1 MRLVVDIMKTEI
13 RFEESEAYIRG
24 AVQKAMHEK
33 LGVKQDGYMF
43 SPAYKAGY
51 WDGIIDFYEKETD
64 TFPTGLLPKV
74 DNILGELQGTLSSKG
89 YTFQY
94 EIIDD
99 RPDKFLA
106 VSDMEPEITAN
117 LDDGVYPLRDYQY
130 NSVKSII
137 ENQTGIVNV
146 ATNGGKCLT
155 IDTQLLTSNGY
166 RSIEQIFRENNID
179 PTQSEGLIENNIG
192 LHVVNRYGDLE
203 KPSHLTVNGIK
214 HTNQVVTE
222 QGYAITATDNH
233 PLLTVAPTGE
243 HVWKTTSD
251 LTVGD
256 WLVLRKG
263 DNIFGTDQTV
273 TDRDTAYFIGLAIAD
288 GYLGSYHTIG
298 ISSDQPELVDFIQS
312 YYSGISTKNVK
323 VFQSGKSK
331 GVTVNLYDST
341 ATKDFHERY
350 KICYGVAKDKSI
362 PECIMQAPQDIQIAF
377 LSGYLESEMSL
388 CSSEKLSFEV
398 TSASKRLLE
407 QTQLLLLNFG
417 IRATLKQKYAKA
429 YPDNYYGRLT
439 CGAVDTLKLLELLH
453 FKTKQRK
460 DQYIKALALS
470 TTRNRNLKSE
480 TAPYGKDISQ
490 RYVETY
496 TGDRKGLKK
505 AFTVPKSCSMTRLRT
520 LTSQYPDCH
529 ASMKELTSQ
538 YLNPSYVYCKVSE
551 IKDMGYQ
558 PTYDLHMPK
567 THSFIANGIVN
578 HNTMIASGLIKTIL
592 PYLESGERIAFFTHS
607 SAIFSQSADNI
618 EQHLGIKV
626 GRYGAGKKDIQQ
638 ITFVMIPTINAS
650 ISADPEAKVKLTP
663 KERLVKR
670 IAKEIAPRFVTGF
683 NQRSFLYNYLKNMRV
698 KTKVDQQ
705 LHIML
710 TDILDTCG
718 TDKQVVMKMK
728 NYQAEYQKILT
739 KKNGKVLQK
748 YKDAMEF
755 LESIAVMIVDEAHHT
770 SSDTW
775 YKTLTACKNAQYRMA
790 LTGSIDKSNAVLWQ
804 RMQAIFHDIVI
815 KVSNQEMIDRGISAK
830 PKITIFPILAP
841 TDISQK
847 SYMEAYDS
855 GIAKNV
861 YRNTLIAKLAKKQ
874 YDREHGVLILVNRL
888 EQGETISEILTQE
901 KVPHYF
907 VSGELDYD
915 TRETEFQNMRSGK
928 LKVMIATTIMD
939 EGVDISGID
948 TLILG
953 AGGKSL
959 RQTLQRVGRGLRKK
973 KTGENKIEVFDFYDL
988 TNTHLKKH
996 SEERRKIYA
1005 SEGFEIVDIPI
1016 PGSSK

>member
-146 ATNGGKCLT
+146 ATNGGK
-155 IDTQLLTSNGY
+155 
-166 RSIEQIFRENNID
+166 
-179 PTQSEGLIENNIG
+179 
-192 LHVVNRYGDLE
+192 
-203 KPSHLTVNGIK
+203 
-214 HTNQVVTE
+214 
-222 QGYAITATDNH
+222 
-233 PLLTVAPTGE
+233 
-243 HVWKTTSD
+243 
-251 LTVGD
+251 
-256 WLVLRKG
+256 
-263 DNIFGTDQTV
+263 
-273 TDRDTAYFIGLAIAD
+273 
-288 GYLGSYHTIG
+288 
-298 ISSDQPELVDFIQS
+298 
-312 YYSGISTKNVK
+312 
-323 VFQSGKSK
+323 
-331 GVTVNLYDST
+331 
-341 ATKDFHERY
+341 
-350 KICYGVAKDKSI
+350 
-362 PECIMQAPQDIQIAF
+362 
-377 LSGYLESEMSL
+377 
-388 CSSEKLSFEV
+388 
-398 TSASKRLLE
+398 
-407 QTQLLLLNFG
+407 
-417 IRATLKQKYAKA
+417 
-429 YPDNYYGRLT
+429 
-439 CGAVDTLKLLELLH
+439 
-453 FKTKQRK
+453 
-460 DQYIKALALS
+460 
-470 TTRNRNLKSE
+470 
-480 TAPYGKDISQ
+480 
-490 RYVETY
+490 
-496 TGDRKGLKK
+496 
-505 AFTVPKSCSMTRLRT
+505 
-520 LTSQYPDCH
+520 
-529 ASMKELTSQ
+529 
-538 YLNPSYVYCKVSE
+538 
-551 IKDMGYQ
+551 
-558 PTYDLHMPK
+558 
-567 THSFIANGIVN
+567 
-578 HNTMIASGLIKTIL
+578 TMIASGLIKTIL